1 MNIISYLCYRKE
13 VNIMDN
19 IKKVFSRVGYI
30 IDLVKRYKF
39 QLVIILL
46 FVSIINSII
55 PYATMINTQILINKI
70 QMTQS
75 LENIIVNI
83 IFYGILGLLSMI
95 FLNLYNYMLI
105 KYREYLYLHLNVL
118 ILEETKKFKLSD
130 YENPT
135 VYDLIQRAEQDIG
148 MRPYNIIVSILSLF
162 SGVINFFIAIL
173 IMTTWHWWIVI
184 VFMFLP
190 FVSFKYF
197 NNITKYEYEIIY
209 NRAQNER
216 KSWYISHLLTKDDY
230 IKEIRNLGLHDYLM
244 NRFKKLRKLFFVQN
258 ININKKKT
266 IFTALYDLLNLL
278 ISFSI
283 VILASFEAVTGVILV
298 GNLMTYI
305 NTSSKIETSIRN
317 IVNAMFSLYQEA
329 MYVDNISNYLSYDVN
344 NDEGTT
350 QISTIDTIEFRNVSF
365 KYQNQNKYVLRGI
378 NLKIKKGDTIAL
390 VGKNGSGKSTLIKIL
405 SGQYSDFEG
414 EVLINNIDIKQI
426 DKQSLFKQINIL
438 FQDFNKFQFTIK
450 ENIGFGNLDELNNL
464 SKIKECAN
472 ISGANEF
479 IDKLEDGYLQ
489 QVGSWFNDGVQLSGG
504 EWQKLGISRLLMKNG
519 DCYILDEPTAALDPV
534 SEYEF
539 FIRLKNNLNNKIGIF
554 ITHRFINA
562 KFATKILVIEEGEI
576 REYGTHVE
584 LIKSDGLYAKMFKLQ
599 NEL

>member
-1 MNIISYLCYRKE
+1 MEN
-13 VNIMDN
+13 V
-19 IKKVFSRVGYI
+19 KKVFNRVKYI
-30 IDLVKRYKF
+30 VNLVKKYKF
-39 QLVIILL
+39 QMVIMLL
-46 FVSIINSII
+46 FISVINSII

-70 QMTQS
+70 QMTHS
-75 LENIIVNI
+75 LENIIINI
-83 IFYGILGLLSMI
+83 IFFGILGLLSLL
-95 FLNLYNYMLI
+95 FLNLYNYLLI

-118 ILEETKKFKLSD
+118 ILDETKKFKLSD
-130 YENPT
+130 YENPI

-148 MRPYNIIVSILSLF
+148 MRPYNIIVSLLSLF
-162 SGVINFFIAIL
+162 NGVINFFIAIL

-184 VFMFLP
+184 IFIILP
-190 FVSFKYF
+190 FISFKYF
-197 NNITKYEYEIIY
+197 NSITKYEYDIIY

-244 NRFKKLRKLFFVQN
+244 NRFKKLREKFFSQN

-278 ISFSI
+278 ISFLI
-283 VILASFEAVTGVILV
+283 VVLASLEAVTGLILV
-298 GNLMTYI
+298 GNFMTYI

-317 IVNAMFSLYQEA
+317 IVNAMFSLYQET
-329 MYVDNISNYLSYDVN
+329 MYVDNISNYLSYDMADN
-344 NDEGTT
+344 NGTIK
-350 QISTIDTIEFRNVSF
+350 ISSIDTIEFKNVSYR
-365 KYQNQNKYVLRGI
+365 YQNQNKYALKKI
-378 NLKIKKGDTIAL
+378 NLKIKKGDTIAI

-405 SGQYSDFEG
+405 SGQYNDFEG
-414 EVLINNIDIKQI
+414 EVLINNIDIKKI
-426 DKQSLFKQINIL
+426 DIKSLFKQINIL

-464 SKIKECAN
+464 TRIEECAKV
-472 ISGANEF
+472 SGANEF
-479 IDKLEDGYLQ
+479 INKFEDGYLQ
-489 QVGSWFNDGVQLSGG
+489 QVGSWFNEGVQLSGG

-539 FIRLKNNLNNKIGIF
+539 FVRLKNNLNDKIGIF

-576 REYGTHVE
+576 REYGTHAE
-584 LIKSDGLYAKMFKLQ
+584 LIKYDGLYAKMFKLQ
-599 NEL
+599 NEI

>member
-1 MNIISYLCYRKE
+1 
-13 VNIMDN
+13 MDN

-30 IDLVKRYKF
+30 INLVKKYKF
-39 QLVIILL
+39 QMVMMLL
-46 FVSIINSII
+46 FISIINSII

-75 LENIIVNI
+75 LESIIINI

-148 MRPYNIIVSILSLF
+148 MRPYNMIVSILSLF
-162 SGVINFFIAIL
+162 SGVINFLIAIL

-184 VFMFLP
+184 VFMVLP

-230 IKEIRNLGLHDYLM
+230 IKEIRNLGLHDCLM
-244 NRFKKLRKLFFVQN
+244 DRFKKLRKLFFTQN

-266 IFTALYDLLNLL
+266 IFTAFYDLLNLL

-283 VILASFEAVTGVILV
+283 VILASFEAVAGVILV

-305 NTSSKIETSIRN
+305 NTSSKIEASIRN
-317 IVNAMFSLYQEA
+317 IVNAVFSLYQEA
-329 MYVDNISNYLSYDVN
+329 MYVDNISNYLSYDVD
-344 NDEGTT
+344 NDEGTI
-350 QISTIDTIEFRNVSF
+350 QISNIDIIEFKNVSF
-365 KYQNQNKYVLRGI
+365 KYQNQNKYALRGI
-378 NLKIKKGDTIAL
+378 NLKIKKRRYYCTCRKKWFREIYLD
-390 VGKNGSGKSTLIKIL
+390 K
-405 SGQYSDFEG
+405 
-414 EVLINNIDIKQI
+414 DII
-426 DKQSLFKQINIL
+426 W
-438 FQDFNKFQFTIK
+438 T
-450 ENIGFGNLDELNNL
+450 
-464 SKIKECAN
+464 
-472 ISGANEF
+472 
-479 IDKLEDGYLQ
+479 
-489 QVGSWFNDGVQLSGG
+489 VQ
-504 EWQKLGISRLLMKNG
+504 
-519 DCYILDEPTAALDPV
+519 
-534 SEYEF
+534 
-539 FIRLKNNLNNKIGIF
+539 
-554 ITHRFINA
+554 
-562 KFATKILVIEEGEI
+562 
-576 REYGTHVE
+576 
-584 LIKSDGLYAKMFKLQ
+584 
-599 NEL
+599 

>member
-1 MNIISYLCYRKE
+1 MEN
-13 VNIMDN
+13 V
-19 IKKVFSRVGYI
+19 KKVFSRVKYI
-30 IDLVKRYKF
+30 INLVKKYKF
-39 QLVIILL
+39 QMVIMLL
-46 FVSIINSII
+46 FISVINSII

-70 QMTQS
+70 QMTHS
-75 LENIIVNI
+75 LENIIINI
-83 IFYGILGLLSMI
+83 IFFGILGLLSLL
-95 FLNLYNYMLI
+95 FLNLYNYLLI

-118 ILEETKKFKLSD
+118 ILDETKKFKLSD
-130 YENPT
+130 YENPI

-148 MRPYNIIVSILSLF
+148 MRPYNIIVSLLSLF
-162 SGVINFFIAIL
+162 NGVINFFIAIL

-184 VFMFLP
+184 IFIILP
-190 FVSFKYF
+190 FISFKYF
-197 NNITKYEYEIIY
+197 NSITKYEYDIIY

-244 NRFKKLRKLFFVQN
+244 NRFKKLREKFFSQN

-278 ISFSI
+278 ISFLI
-283 VILASFEAVTGVILV
+283 VVLASLEAVTGLILV
-298 GNLMTYI
+298 GNFMTYI

-317 IVNAMFSLYQEA
+317 IVNAMFSLYQET
-329 MYVDNISNYLSYDVN
+329 MYVDNISNYLSYDMADN
-344 NDEGTT
+344 NGTIK
-350 QISTIDTIEFRNVSF
+350 ISSIDIIEFKNVSYR
-365 KYQNQNKYVLRGI
+365 YQNQNKYALKKI
-378 NLKIKKGDTIAL
+378 NLKIKKGDTIAI

-405 SGQYSDFEG
+405 SGQYNDFEG
-414 EVLINNIDIKQI
+414 EVLINNIDIKKI
-426 DKQSLFKQINIL
+426 DIKSLFKQINIL

-464 SKIKECAN
+464 TRIEECAKV
-472 ISGANEF
+472 SGANEF
-479 IDKLEDGYLQ
+479 INKFEDGYLQ
-489 QVGSWFNDGVQLSGG
+489 QVGSWFNEGVQLSGG

-539 FIRLKNNLNNKIGIF
+539 FVRLKNNLNDKIGIF

-576 REYGTHVE
+576 REYGTHAE
-584 LIKSDGLYAKMFKLQ
+584 LIKYDGLYAKMFKLQ
-599 NEL
+599 NEI